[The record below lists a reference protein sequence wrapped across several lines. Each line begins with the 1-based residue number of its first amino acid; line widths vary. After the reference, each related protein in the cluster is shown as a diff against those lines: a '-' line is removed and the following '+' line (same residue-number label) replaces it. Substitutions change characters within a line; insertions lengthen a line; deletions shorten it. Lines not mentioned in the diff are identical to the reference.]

1 MNNKIIS
8 LEKLSKK
15 VQKAKDSKKRVI
27 HCHGVFDLLH
37 IGHIKHFEEAK
48 SHGDFLV
55 VTITPDQY
63 VNKGPNRPAFST
75 KLRLEA
81 LAALESVDFVAE
93 NEWSSAVK
101 TIKRI
106 KPDIYFKGP
115 DYKNNSDDI
124 TGMIKE
130 ESKAVESIGGKVM
143 YSTDNSFSSSSIL
156 NRYSDLY
163 SDEQKAFISSIRNEI
178 GSNDIK
184 GIVDRLQ
191 DLKVLIIGE
200 TIIDKYVFCEALG
213 KSGKEPV
220 LVLRDLSTEEYL
232 GGSAAIANHLS
243 DFCCSL
249 TLLSAL
255 GEKGEYKKFIEKNLK
270 KNIQTKFINK
280 TNSPTIVKKRFVEHI
295 TNSKT
300 LGVYSINDEALSK
313 QNEKKL
319 INLMLKEMKKHD
331 LVIVTDYG
339 HGLITD
345 KIAKE
350 IVRNS
355 PYTALNAQI
364 NAANSSYHTM
374 NKYEKVEC
382 VIINE
387 GELRHEFR
395 NRDGDLTVLM
405 KTLSNNLKAKNV
417 VVTRGNEGAKLYNSK
432 EDKFM
437 TCPAFASKVV
447 DKVGSGD
454 AMLSLLSASLK
465 AGFDPKLSLL
475 MGSLAAAQ
483 SVETI
488 GNSKSVSKN
497 SILKTLQHTLK

>member
-1 MNNKIIS
+1 MSDKILS

-15 VQKAKDSKKRVI
+15 VQKAKGTKKRVI

-37 IGHIKHFEEAK
+37 IGHIKHFDEAR
-48 SHGDFLV
+48 SLGDLLV
-55 VTITPDQY
+55 VTITPDHY
-63 VNKGPNRPAFST
+63 VNKGPNRPAFT
-75 KLRLEA
+75 TQLRLEA
-81 LAALESVDFVAE
+81 LAALESIDFVAV
-93 NEWSSAVK
+93 NEWPSAVK
-101 TIKRI
+101 TIKKI

-115 DYKNNSDDI
+115 DYKDNNEDV
-124 TGMIKE
+124 TGKIKE
-130 ESKAVESIGGKVM
+130 ESAAVELIGGKIK
-143 YSTDNSFSSSSIL
+143 YSTDISFSSSSIL
-156 NRYSDLY
+156 NKYSDLY

-178 GSNDIK
+178 GSNDVK
-184 GIVDRLQ
+184 EIVDRLQ
-191 DLKVLIIGE
+191 DLKVLVIGE
-200 TIIDKYVFCEALG
+200 TIIDQYVFCEALG

-220 LVLRDLSTEEYL
+220 LVLRDISTEEYL

-243 DFCCSL
+243 DFCSSL
-249 TLLSAL
+249 TLVSAL
-255 GEKGEYKKFIEKNLK
+255 GEDGEYKEFIKKNLR

-313 QNEKKL
+313 QDEKKL
-319 INLMLKEMKKHD
+319 IDIMLKEMRKHD

-345 KIAKE
+345 KIAKQ
-350 IVRNS
+350 IVKNS

-364 NAANSSYHTM
+364 NAANSSYHSM
-374 NKYEKVEC
+374 NKYDKVEC

-395 NRDGDLTVLM
+395 NRDGDLNGLM
-405 KTLSNNLKAKNV
+405 KTLSTDLKAKNV
-417 VVTRGNEGAKLYNSK
+417 VVTRGNQGAKLYNSK
-432 EDKFM
+432 QDKFM

-447 DKVGSGD
+447 DKIGSGD

-465 AGFDPKLSLL
+465 AGFDLKLSLL

>member
-101 TIKRI
+101 TIKKI

-130 ESKAVESIGGKVM
+130 ESKAVESIGGNVM
-143 YSTDNSFSSSSIL
+143 YSTDISFSSSSIL

-163 SDEQKAFISSIRNEI
+163 SEEQKAFISSIRNEI

-220 LVLRDLSTEEYL
+220 LVLRDLSTEDYL
-232 GGSAAIANHLS
+232 GG
-243 DFCCSL
+243 
-249 TLLSAL
+249 
-255 GEKGEYKKFIEKNLK
+255 
-270 KNIQTKFINK
+270 
-280 TNSPTIVKKRFVEHI
+280 KR
-295 TNSKT
+295 
-300 LGVYSINDEALSK
+300 
-313 QNEKKL
+313 
-319 INLMLKEMKKHD
+319 
-331 LVIVTDYG
+331 
-339 HGLITD
+339 
-345 KIAKE
+345 
-350 IVRNS
+350 
-355 PYTALNAQI
+355 
-364 NAANSSYHTM
+364 SY
-374 NKYEKVEC
+374 
-382 VIINE
+382 
-387 GELRHEFR
+387 
-395 NRDGDLTVLM
+395 
-405 KTLSNNLKAKNV
+405 
-417 VVTRGNEGAKLYNSK
+417 
-432 EDKFM
+432 
-437 TCPAFASKVV
+437 
-447 DKVGSGD
+447 
-454 AMLSLLSASLK
+454 
-465 AGFDPKLSLL
+465 
-475 MGSLAAAQ
+475 
-483 SVETI
+483 
-488 GNSKSVSKN
+488 SKSF
-497 SILKTLQHTLK
+497 I